1 MLHSLAEILESQC
14 PSIKTASVLLRIC
27 AAVTIHPP
35 RVSPGF
41 LAARGTAFLGVALA
55 LLAWKLLVSSDCVLP
70 RFAFGPMKVNV
81 GDVNGMLV
89 ERVFLVSGVVK
100 PLFSP
105 HKKK

>member
-1 MLHSLAEILESQC
+1 VLHSLAEILESQC

-55 LLAWKLLVSSDCVLP
+55 LLAWKLLVSS
-70 RFAFGPMKVNV
+70 AFGPMKVNV